1 VADGGK
7 RRTVKGTRG
16 EAMEKT
22 SRMIQSEQTRERIVA
37 AASRLFVRKGFAA
50 TSIADLAKAVK
61 VTKGAL
67 YHHFESKEA
76 IFYAV
81 IQSIRTAWANAVARQ
96 VFQPRDAIGRL
107 EALLDGQA
115 RFLQSNEPFC
125 LVLNGLMMEMDGVNP
140 RYLGVLQQVYAEMAR
155 FIQQIVKKGQG
166 AGQIRADIDPE
177 ITALSIVGM
186 IRGTG
191 CSRPKAER
199 ERVDY
204 VTLMGTLKK
213 VVLEGLKP

>member
-1 VADGGK
+1 
-7 RRTVKGTRG
+7 
-16 EAMEKT
+16 MEKT
-22 SRMIQSEQTRERIVA
+22 ARMIQSEQTRERIVA

-76 IFYAV
+76 IFFAV
-81 IQSIRTAWANAVARQ
+81 IQSIRTAWTNAVARQ
-96 VFQPRDAIGRL
+96 VVQSRDAISRL

-115 RFLQSNEPFC
+115 RFLQSNESFC
-125 LVLNGLMMEMDGVNP
+125 LVLNGLMMEMDGMNP
-140 RYLGVLQQVYAEMAR
+140 RYLGALQEVYAEMAR
-155 FIQQIVKKGQG
+155 FIQQIVKKGQT
-166 AGQIRADIDPE
+166 AGQIRADIDSE
-177 ITALSIVGM
+177 HTALAIVGM
-186 IRGTG
+186 FRGTG
-191 CSRPKAER
+191 CSRSKAER

-213 VVLEGLKP
+213 VLLSGLEP